1 VKIVTNLRNHVLN
14 GALFKLSLERLD
26 RVEAR
31 PLIFKIR
38 GELNHQEF
46 LRRVLSEVLAHI
58 LQKEFPLAAV
68 GGCEPEGLSG

>member
-1 VKIVTNLRNHVLN
+1 MRNPVLN
-14 GALFKLSLERLD
+14 RALFKLSLGRLD

-46 LRRVLSEVLAHI
+46 LRRGLSEVLTHTPR
-58 LQKEFPLAAV
+58 KEFPLV
-68 GGCEPEGLSG
+68 GVAGCEPEGLSG